1 MNEKYKW
8 KGVNISDITDTTSVD
23 PISTNFG
30 FNDYPATYIDE
41 TSTELSAS
49 PDGFVSN
56 VNFSELSVP
65 NNGYYCYT
73 ENEDNEAPP
82 FKHNGQSIFTVKN
95 NNNRIVVKNDS
106 FTSGN
111 GSVDIPEWCNAVKL
125 YFVSIKGAD
134 GNAGTSLSETNTHK
148 NVVENSAEENNQN
161 ENINIAPVYVYIVGV
176 KVLWTSGEN
185 KNINHNNNKKQ
196 NINEHENIDW
206 PATSGGAAGIGG
218 VGKIGYFPRLIKFDS
233 GTNNKLEYSINTG
246 RGESSTVEIKENN
259 SNSIASVTFVSGGD
273 GGDGTNAVGV
283 YNNYNF
289 TLPYNYN
296 LTAERNY
303 NHNNKN
309 YDYEGNT
316 TDPGVDGDSG
326 VDGSVTISSNNI
338 EYLHYNSQMESN
350 TIRLKVYYFKYE

>member
-111 GSVDIPEWCNAVKL
+111 GSVDIPEWCNAVKI
-125 YFVSIKGAD
+125 YFVSIKVSD
-134 GNAGTSLSETNTHK
+134 GNAGTSLSKTNHHTNYELNEVK
-148 NVVENSAEENNQN
+148 EENTNHN
-161 ENINIAPVYVYIVGV
+161 NAAIYFAGILIVGANH
-176 KVLWTSGEN
+176 EN
-185 KNINHNNNKKQ
+185 KNYNHKQ

-273 GGDGTNAVGV
+273 AGDGGNAVGV
-283 YNNYNF
+283 YNNFYYTIAQDYVGAVGLRKKNH
-289 TLPYNYN
+289 NS
-296 LTAERNY
+296 RNY
-303 NHNNKN
+303 NK
-309 YDYEGNT
+309 EGNT
-316 TDPGVDGDSG
+316 STPGDDGDPGD
-326 VDGSVTISSNNI
+326 DGSVTISSNNI
-338 EYLHYNSQMESN
+338 EYLHYNNQMESN